1 MLGWSRRRSVLVS
14 SGQRPG
20 RKGRPRSSR
29 ECLPKKGG
37 VQGFCPTCQ
46 QTGQPAKVA
55 WALAETRNTP
65 ESETKDYNG
74 KWATLMCPDTC
85 CTTVGAL
92 QNGTLELVD
101 QCGLCPRGKLSPWQ
115 GCPLQAQ
122 A

>member
-1 MLGWSRRRSVLVS
+1 MLGWSRRRSLLVS

-20 RKGRPRSSR
+20 RGRPRSLR

-37 VQGFCPTCQ
+37 VQGFCSTCQ

-55 WALAETRNTP
+55 WAL
-65 ESETKDYNG
+65 
-74 KWATLMCPDTC
+74 ATLMCPDTC

-101 QCGLCPRGKLSPWQ
+101 QCGLCPRGRLSPRQ